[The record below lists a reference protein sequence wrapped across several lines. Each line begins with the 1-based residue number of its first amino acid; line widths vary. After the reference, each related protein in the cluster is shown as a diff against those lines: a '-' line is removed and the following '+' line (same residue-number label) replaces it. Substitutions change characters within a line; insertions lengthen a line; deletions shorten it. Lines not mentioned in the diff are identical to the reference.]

1 MVRQLYV
8 RSQSY
13 FGVKAASFELFAKFT
28 PLNCQITQE
37 VCTKFISE
45 DSNSCSYYNSFCRR
59 QLFLHSGMKMNLPEK
74 PDFGKVRFPGKQKA
88 VTRNSAQMLLKNPAE
103 TGTKGSLV
111 IRLWQG

>member
-1 MVRQLYV
+1 
-8 RSQSY
+8 
-13 FGVKAASFELFAKFT
+13 
-28 PLNCQITQE
+28 
-37 VCTKFISE
+37 
-45 DSNSCSYYNSFCRR
+45 
-59 QLFLHSGMKMNLPEK
+59 MKMNLPEK